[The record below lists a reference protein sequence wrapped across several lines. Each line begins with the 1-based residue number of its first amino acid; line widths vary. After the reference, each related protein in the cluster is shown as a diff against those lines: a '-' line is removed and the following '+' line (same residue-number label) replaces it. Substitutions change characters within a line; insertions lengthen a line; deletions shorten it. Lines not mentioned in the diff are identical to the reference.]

1 MQIFLAFSQ
10 KQLTTNNWIS
20 YPNDGNVNVSGQW
33 CRGVSIR
40 SENVRAR
47 RLEDVFRVVTLETLV
62 PAKSIFT
69 QWNVS
74 FYEVRICEDQRKYFD
89 SLFEC
94 IFTYLLIMFQKLFHS
109 QLIFISSVIKFSNMK
124 TGSKLIAKYLP
135 QKLLLHGHV

>member
-10 KQLTTNNWIS
+10 KQFTTNNWIS

-40 SENVRAR
+40 SEDVRAR
-47 RLEDVFRVVTLETLV
+47 RLEDVFRVVTLETLI

-74 FYEVRICEDQRKYFD
+74 FYEVRICEDQRKYFVWLTFWMYFHLFTD
-89 SLFEC
+89 NVSKIISLP
-94 IFTYLLIMFQKLFHS
+94 INFH
-109 QLIFISSVIKFSNMK
+109 FFR
-124 TGSKLIAKYLP
+124 
-135 QKLLLHGHV
+135 H